1 MTGNQPFSRLLWLS
15 ASGRCSD
22 NCTPV
27 SKSSPIALACRYIRL
42 RVVVKFTFLYMCI
55 HICKHMYMCI
65 EICASQWC
73 NVQYLEK
80 YNNQAFFSLH
90 LQDPRPQQAIS
101 NFVGITFSS
110 TVSRPTLSSP
120 DNEIQQRDSNRN
132 MCVFQKRGP
141 YQYSLP
147 WSAEA
152 ALEGQLIQVASKSFR
167 TWLPEA
173 TLLTPISRERLP
185 QLIIFRELAGC
196 VATVMDKLTSLGPE
210 SKKEL
215 ALSQRKSWTWV
226 KERFS

>member
-42 RVVVKFTFLYMCI
+42 RVVVKFTFLCMCI

-101 NFVGITFSS
+101 NFVCWNNVFFNCFSTNS
-110 TVSRPTLSSP
+110 FFTR
-120 DNEIQQRDSNRN
+120 QRDSNRN

-196 VATVMDKLTSLGPE
+196 VGTVMDKLTSLGPE